1 MESHSLAKF
10 TKKFF
15 EDEKEFL
22 EKTYPGISL
31 SRLMSELEHYSGDEQ
46 QKSFFASL
54 KKGVPLEYIRN
65 RAYFYRSEFLVNSN
79 VLIPRNETEILVE
92 QSAAFA
98 KSMNKKIDERF
109 KFVDIGTGSGAI
121 ALSLIQELDF
131 PVDGLATD
139 ISLDA
144 LEVAK
149 KNNFFLRFKYSKD
162 SKMEFVHTDRLT
174 GITEKFHLIVS
185 NPPYIKE
192 SDDRHKVHQQ
202 VETYEPHLALYL
214 KDEEYD
220 QWFNDFFNQV
230 QDALLEEGMFYMEG
244 HEDHLQ
250 ALKPV
255 LEKFDFD
262 NVEVVKDY
270 TGRDRFLKGIKKCKS
285 YS

>member
-79 VLIPRNETEILVE
+79 VLIPRSETEILVE
-92 QSAAFA
+92 QAAAFA

-109 KFVDIGTGSGAI
+109 KFVDVGTGSGAI

-139 ISLDA
+139 LSLDA

-162 SKMEFVHTDRLT
+162 SKMEFLQTDRLK
-174 GITEKFHLIVS
+174 GITEKFHLVVS

-202 VETYEPHLALYL
+202 VEAYEPHLALYL

-220 QWFNDFFNQV
+220 KWFNDFFKQV
-230 QDALLEEGMFYMEG
+230 QDSLLEEGMFYMEG

-250 ALKPV
+250 SLVPV
-255 LEKFDFD
+255 LEKFDFI

-270 TGRDRFLKGIKKCKS
+270 TGRDRFLKGIKKCKNFS
-285 YS
+285 